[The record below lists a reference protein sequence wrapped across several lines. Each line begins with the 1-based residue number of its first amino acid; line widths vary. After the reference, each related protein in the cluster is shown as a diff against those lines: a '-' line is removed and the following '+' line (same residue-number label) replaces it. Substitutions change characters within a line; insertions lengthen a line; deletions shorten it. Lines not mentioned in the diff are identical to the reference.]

1 MSSSYTQNT
10 QSGLRDSV
18 TGELIPDFDAL
29 TNPGS
34 TRNAT
39 GGFGNFTSTPPTR
52 NLDVRDGSG
61 AESNFSAITYSNVHG
76 SMQIGVI
83 DQVAAV
89 TAAMKLQGFDGR
101 HQFSM
106 DKTGPRKGYTTS
118 VAPTNFQVGC
128 GYDKDKK
135 DETAMIYAE
144 NGNLNIIAGNG
155 KILIQ
160 ACDIEF
166 VAKGKEGEGNIVF
179 SSNDSI
185 VFKDCKKFQV
195 TASELWKIATPKDGF
210 AVANGQL
217 KIISKVIRGITVGCS
232 LKDGKFGDQKAY
244 MENAIVN

>member
-10 QSGLRDSV
+10 QAGLRDSV

-52 NLDVRDGSG
+52 HLNRDKGSG
-61 AESNFSAITYSNVHG
+61 ETNYSACTYSNVHG
-76 SMQIGVI
+76 AMQIGVI
-83 DQVAAV
+83 DQVAAC

-101 HQFSM
+101 QQFSM

-118 VAPTNFQVGC
+118 VSPTNFQLGC

>member
-1 MSSSYTQNT
+1 MTYSNAANT
-10 QSGLRDSV
+10 QSGLRDSA
-18 TGELIPDFDAL
+18 TGELIDVAGIMNSTD
-29 TNPGS
+29 S

-52 NLDVRDGSG
+52 NINRDKGS
-61 AESNFSAITYSNVHG
+61 AEANYSACTYSNVHG
-76 SMQIGVI
+76 CMQIGVI
-83 DQVAAV
+83 DQVAAC

-101 HQFSM
+101 QQFSM

-118 VAPTNFQVGC
+118 VSPTNFQLGC

-166 VAKGKEGEGNIVF
+166 VAKGKGGEGNIVF
-179 SSNDSI
+179 SSNENI
-185 VFKDCKKFQV
+185 IFKDCKKFQV